1 MGQGPARCADLAGS
15 RLEWSIMSWFS
26 SLKGRLSRSR
36 RASSQASTSVAIPRL
51 NREPPSSGLPRF
63 KTTAN
68 EADGNRISA
77 DSPAEVRLNG
87 AFTPAQPIADLRRFS
102 GRADLVEHLIRV
114 IEDRRMHVVLHGERG
129 IGKTSLLHIL
139 AILARDARYLVRYTS
154 CSESSEFDDL
164 FRQMMADIQLL
175 YHREYDPT
183 SPEAE
188 KGLTLGDTFGD
199 RPLTPTNLS
208 EVCAKLAGTRVLLIL
223 DEFDRASSAA
233 FRNSV
238 AELIKNLSD
247 RSARVQIVIG
257 GVAGNLAELIEHIPS
272 IRRNVLGVPVGP
284 MSDADLAQIISNAE
298 DLGGIRFDEDARQ
311 ALLHAANGSPYLV
324 NLIGHQAGH
333 LALDANSSAISIR
346 NVREA
351 TAHVADELRS
361 RLGEQA
367 VKQLAALEEVLPEEA
382 LLRMARQSQHNFGKL
397 SAGQSQALEPLRA
410 AGHAEWWDE
419 EGTFSFCDES
429 IPVIVW
435 LSRAGS

>member
-1 MGQGPARCADLAGS
+1 M
-15 RLEWSIMSWFS
+15 
-26 SLKGRLSRSR
+26 
-36 RASSQASTSVAIPRL
+36 
-51 NREPPSSGLPRF
+51 PRF
-63 KTTAN
+63 KSPAN
-68 EADGNRISA
+68 EADGNRVSA
-77 DSPAEVRLNG
+77 DSPAEVRLNS

-154 CSESSEFDDL
+154 CSESSEFDDV

-175 YHREYDPT
+175 YHREFDPT

-188 KGLTLGDTFGD
+188 KGLTLGDTFDD
-199 RPLTPTNLS
+199 RPLTPSNLS

-257 GVAGNLAELIEHIPS
+257 GVAGNLVELIEHIPS
-272 IRRNVLGVPVGP
+272 IRRNVIGIPVGP
-284 MSDADLAQIISNAE
+284 MDDADLTQIIANAE
-298 DLGGIRFDEDARQ
+298 DLGGIRFDEGARQ
-311 ALLHAANGSPYLV
+311 ALTHAANGSPYLV

-333 LALDANSSAISIR
+333 SALGANAATISIR
-346 NVREA
+346 DVQEA
-351 TAHVADELRS
+351 TAHVADELRG
-361 RLGEQA
+361 RLSVPA
-367 VKQLAALEEVLPEEA
+367 VRQLAVLERELPEDA
-382 LLRMARQSQHNFGKL
+382 LSRIARLAQHNFGKL
-397 SAGQSQALEPLRA
+397 AAEQSDAVEPLRS
-410 AGHAEWWDE
+410 AGHAEWWDDD
-419 EGTFSFCDES
+419 GGFRFCDDS
-429 IPVIVW
+429 IPVIIW
-435 LSRAGS
+435 LSNAGSRGR